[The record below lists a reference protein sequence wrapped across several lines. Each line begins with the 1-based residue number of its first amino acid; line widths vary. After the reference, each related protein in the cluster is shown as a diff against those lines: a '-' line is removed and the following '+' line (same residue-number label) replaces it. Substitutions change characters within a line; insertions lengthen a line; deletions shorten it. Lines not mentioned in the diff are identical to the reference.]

1 MGGMPDERSSGDR
14 RGRSA
19 WYHVEVL
26 ERRYSVRAVR
36 AVYCGTNSFLSMAIM
51 AGLAYATHA
60 PFIFPSLGPTAFLLF
75 YAPRTAN
82 ASPYNTVVG
91 HLVGLFSGY
100 FALVVT
106 GLTSAAPN
114 LEHVTGER
122 VLAAAIALGLTC
134 GLMPLLGAAHPPAGA
149 TTLIIALGLIR
160 TPEDLAIMTAAV
172 VVIVGQG
179 LLINRVAGI
188 PYPLWKPS
196 PDA

>member
-1 MGGMPDERSSGDR
+1 MADERSPS
-14 RGRSA
+14 

-26 ERRYSVRAVR
+26 ERRYPANAVR

-75 YAPRTAN
+75 FSPRTAN
-82 ASPYNTVVG
+82 ASPRNTLVG
-91 HLVGLFSGY
+91 HLIGMFSGY

-106 GLTSAAPN
+106 GLTSAPPN
-114 LEHVTGER
+114 LEHVTGDR

-134 GLMPLLGAAHPPAGA
+134 GLMPLLRAAHPPAGA
-149 TTLIIALGLIR
+149 TTLIIALGLLR
-160 TPEDLAIMTAAV
+160 SPEDLAIMSAAV
-172 VVIVGQG
+172 VVIVAQG
-179 LLINRVAGI
+179 LVINRIAGI
-188 PYPLWKPS
+188 PYPLWKPKPA